1 MLEQIVTDSG
11 AQTASQIE
19 ALREQA
25 RIPVRGQDAMNP
37 FEFVLAVLILVFA
50 FTIIRHKMGIPVR
63 SMRQMRGDPPDDAE
77 NARLRQQV
85 SQLQQRINVLERIV
99 TDRGVETAAQI
110 EALRDR
116 DAIQDEDKVQ

>member
-1 MLEQIVTDSG
+1 
-11 AQTASQIE
+11 
-19 ALREQA
+19 
-25 RIPVRGQDAMNP
+25 MNP

-63 SMRQMRGDPPDDAE
+63 SMREMRGDAPANDPE
-77 NARLRQQV
+77 NERLRQQV
-85 SQLQQRINVLERIV
+85 QQLQDRIRVLERIV

-116 DAIQDEDKVQ
+116 EALENGDRPQ